1 MKITKRQLRRI
12 IREAIDYPEGYEPT
26 NVDRV
31 YEIIQP
37 LFDEWN
43 IGFDRQGEIAME
55 IASMYTSAD
64 WLDMSDRGSSFLK
77 DEIYARAEE
86 QIKADQEE
94 LEVGEDLM
102 TGVEERLKDWGY
114 Q

>member
-1 MKITKRQLRRI
+1 MKITRRQLRRI
-12 IREAIDYPEGYEPT
+12 IREAFGYPAGYEPT
-26 NVDRV
+26 NVDKV

-37 LFDEWN
+37 LLDASN
-43 IGFDRQGEIAME
+43 VGLDRQGQIAME
-55 IASMYTSAD
+55 IADMYATEFGIPEEAD
-64 WLDMSDRGSSFLK
+64 SEFLK

-86 QIKADQEE
+86 QITADQEE